1 MSLNEWTSLSYVV
14 VDVEGNGHQPPELVE
29 LAVVPIRGGVIGK
42 PASWL
47 VKPDHPIKYFTTQ
60 LHGLTTADV
69 ADCPKLRQIAA
80 EVQAALAAD
89 TLIAH
94 NAHVDVGVLQREL
107 SGWQPP
113 EVFDTLRLARRLVPD
128 LDSYRLGNLVR
139 RFQLAEGLP
148 DGLKPHRAAYDA
160 LVAARL
166 FVLLARRAGS
176 LEALR
181 GVPPEGGDDP
191 PALF

>member
-1 MSLNEWTSLSYVV
+1 VV
-14 VDVEGNGHQPPELVE
+14 VDIEGNGQQPPEMVE
-29 LAVVPIRGGVIGK
+29 LAVVSISGGVIGK

-47 VKPDHPIKYFTTQ
+47 VRPDHPIRYFATQ
-60 LHGLTTADV
+60 LHGLTSTDV
-69 ADCPKLRQIAA
+69 ADCPKLEQVAA

-89 TLIAH
+89 ALIAH
-94 NAHVDVGVLQREL
+94 NAHVDVGVLQHEL
-107 SGWQPP
+107 AGWQPP
-113 EVFDTLRLARRLVPD
+113 EVFDTLRLARRLVPG

-148 DGLKPHRAAYDA
+148 EGLKPHRAAYDA

-166 FVLLARRAGS
+166 FVLLAGRAGC

-181 GVPPEGGDDP
+181 GAPPEGSDDA

>member
-1 MSLNEWTSLSYVV
+1 MTDWTSLSYVV
-14 VDVEGNGHQPPELVE
+14 VDIEGNGQQPPEMVE
-29 LAVVPIRGGVIGK
+29 LAAVSIRGGIIGK

-47 VKPDHPIKYFTTQ
+47 VRPDHPIKYFATQ
-60 LHGLTTADV
+60 VHGLTTTDV
-69 ADCPKLRQIAA
+69 ADCPKLEQIAA

-89 TLIAH
+89 AVIAH
-94 NAHVDVGVLQREL
+94 NAHVDVGVLQHEL
-107 SGWQPP
+107 TGWQPR

-139 RFQLAEGLP
+139 RLQLAEGLP
-148 DGLKPHRAAYDA
+148 DGLRPHRATYDA

-166 FVLLARRAGS
+166 FVHLAARAGS

-181 GVPPEGGDDP
+181 GIPPKGGDDAP
-191 PALF
+191 GLF